1 VISRSRGLRIA
12 LLVGALFAAGLA
24 AEHGRSFMP
33 LRFAI
38 QRDPALMPSTRLL
51 PATEVVSG
59 LPVVSLYVPP
69 HDLSDPA
76 TGILAGPNRLR
87 HGRDWERAGTVSYF
101 DGGRLRFSAGVGVR
115 VHGGGTRITLP
126 EPGFRLFFRRRYGA
140 QEIPRGVIFDP
151 PHDHPLDRLILHT
164 DVRVDQGLRWHLV
177 NPLAYDIAS
186 ALGGIV
192 PATKPARMFLNGRFL
207 GVYVLTEHFHE
218 RDYFQTHWGRPVRL
232 DADEFDALWKQISA
246 LPSPRMAN
254 VSELVDL
261 ENMTRW
267 FIATLFCATFDPY
280 QGPGQYR
287 DPARATAQWFW
298 VNWDM
303 DWSFRDWSHDTFS
316 GLTERIRERRRG
328 RRASEPRA
336 YLFTRLL
343 AEDPEYRAFFQRL
356 WVDALNHRI
365 TSAFLRERFEHYRGI
380 ALQYGVRDLE
390 YVQRVE
396 TFIERRPAFIR
407 ALAEQ
412 WLDTPPSVRCRV
424 LGNRGIEVDG
434 VAVAAGFEGYY
445 FPGMRVAL
453 DVPAA
458 ARARFSHWRING
470 SVVRS
475 RTTTVTAD
483 RDLDI
488 EAVWT
493 AGSP

>member
-1 VISRSRGLRIA
+1 
-12 LLVGALFAAGLA
+12 
-24 AEHGRSFMP
+24 
-33 LRFAI
+33 
-38 QRDPALMPSTRLL
+38 
-51 PATEVVSG
+51 
-59 LPVVSLYVPP
+59 
-69 HDLSDPA
+69 
-76 TGILAGPNRLR
+76 
-87 HGRDWERAGTVSYF
+87 
-101 DGGRLRFSAGVGVR
+101 
-115 VHGGGTRITLP
+115 
-126 EPGFRLFFRRRYGA
+126 
-140 QEIPRGVIFDP
+140 
-151 PHDHPLDRLILHT
+151 
-164 DVRVDQGLRWHLV
+164 
-177 NPLAYDIAS
+177 
-186 ALGGIV
+186 
-192 PATKPARMFLNGRFL
+192 MFLNGRFL

-232 DADEFDALWKQISA
+232 DADEFDALWKQVSA
-246 LPSPRMAN
+246 LPSPRMAS

-365 TSAFLRERFEHYRGI
+365 TPDFLRERFEHYRGI
-380 ALQYGVRDLE
+380 ALQYGVGDLE
-390 YVQRVE
+390 YLQRIE

-458 ARARFSHWRING
+458 ARGRFSHWRING
-470 SVVRS
+470 SVVPS
-475 RTTTVTAD
+475 RTTMVTAD